1 MGATMRRA
9 TVIKK
14 QNKYYSKFAN
24 WQVYLAE
31 ILSCSLFGSLKIR
44 FLNVVGFRDWI
55 FMITCDKGITF

>member
-1 MGATMRRA
+1 MRNA

-14 QNKYYSKFAN
+14 QNKYYSTFAN